1 MLDLDKFKVFNDTY
15 GHAAGD
21 TLLRKLGGFLR
32 SRTRGEDIACRYGGE
47 EFVLI
52 LPEASI
58 EVTQQRAE
66 QLREE
71 FKLLTVQDRGQT
83 LGALTLSVGVAV
95 FPEHGATV
103 EEILHAVD
111 TALYRAKAEGRDRVV
126 TGKALE

>member
-1 MLDLDKFKVFNDTY
+1 M
-15 GHAAGD
+15 
-21 TLLRKLGGFLR
+21 
-32 SRTRGEDIACRYGGE
+32 
-47 EFVLI
+47 I

-71 FKLLTVQDRGQT
+71 FKFLTVQHRGQT

-95 FPEHGATV
+95 FPEHGTTV
-103 EEILHAVD
+103 EDILHAVD